1 MRHGGDGRS
10 DPPEKAGRDGA
21 RGAGRKSALAALAL
35 AVPLCLLGP
44 PAAHPPAMAQSPPR
58 PAPAKPGAA
67 VTLVQALVCEEVRDS
82 IPLNPA
88 ITFSI
93 ASGKVYCFTLFD
105 PVREDS
111 VIFHHW
117 YFRDRPSARIRLTLR
132 QPRWSTF
139 SSIQLREADKG
150 PWRVE
155 ITDSTGRVLKV
166 LRFSITD

>member
-1 MRHGGDGRS
+1 MGYEENGRI
-10 DPPEKAGRDGA
+10 DPPEKASGA
-21 RGAGRKSALAALAL
+21 RRKGGLAALAL
-35 AVPLCLLGP
+35 AAALCLLGLPAAQP
-44 PAAHPPAMAQSPPR
+44 PAAAQSPSR
-58 PAPAKPGAA
+58 PAPAKQGSA

-82 IPLNPA
+82 IPQNPA
-88 ITFSI
+88 LTFSI

-117 YFRDRPSARIRLTLR
+117 YFRDRPSARIRLSLR
-132 QPRWSTF
+132 PPRWSTF